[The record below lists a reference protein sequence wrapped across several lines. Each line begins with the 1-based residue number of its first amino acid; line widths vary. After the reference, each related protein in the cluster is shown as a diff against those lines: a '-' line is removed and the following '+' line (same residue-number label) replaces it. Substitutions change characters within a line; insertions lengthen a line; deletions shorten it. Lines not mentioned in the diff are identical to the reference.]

1 MPFPGAALDDRVHRE
16 EEHTLARTNSHRNA
30 LESQRVVLD
39 TNVSSSMAPT
49 VAPISKEPSPSAS
62 PPPERRRVVLPDPV
76 ALKYLGE
83 DPAVT
88 VVETGRILQGYELYL
103 VEQWACSRRSPALAI
118 VTYTGD
124 TKHSI
129 VVGVLEVPKKE
140 NGWSTRLEAYF
151 KAIQQHHARPKET
164 ELGELM
170 VTNLSSF
177 PSALTVI
184 AVPDGD
190 LRPNLRVFIVNEN
203 LKRLGC
209 SGRSGLTLSDPT
221 PATQAKFTQLY
232 KISEKISFQDAV
244 VELVKLCQVALFIFG
259 LLDQVYIDGLLCDV
273 TEAAINNWW
282 TDIGSEYFNIEPTDG
297 ILGPTTVAALLGT
310 LIGARNRLSYCNAP
324 VSKDVFDVDCT
335 KRGIG
340 AFQKSQKLERT
351 RRLDRQTLLK
361 LHQLTAK
368 AAAGEGWGVQK
379 AVKSTVAEI
388 GGKRGELVIGMVGG
402 KDKGNIGDIETL
414 DLDKFI
420 NLTTGERPKWL
431 WHGKP
436 RRALND
442 YETMVPPFGGK
453 DVKDDIL
460 SQAGSRRAQ
469 SMPMDEE
476 QEVKKATEESM
487 GSNSAPPGSAAS
499 TIDIPAD
506 KDALRKT
513 VFKSV
518 AGKVSDARSGL
529 GRIRDAVGT
538 GLRSH
543 VNRPSK
549 DDAPQGPA
557 PMSLAPSI
565 ASLAQSST
573 ALTSPVAV
581 GRAFTWRLRPEEYL
595 NGIKERDPN
604 DSTPVLSLAST
615 TTGPPSVVRESSGLR
630 RRGTDLTRSEPG
642 VAEIAKS
649 LDDPITHSVPDPNN
663 LIGPIQTLER
673 TTNLPISLLQRRHS
687 VHVFT
692 PSLYLDQPSNEAKYP
707 RRLSFSA
714 AEDAVLGWDEV
725 YDISNL
731 LPPGLDAATTTA
743 TAAATQKQQLSDGTL
758 FETQA
763 ELARSLYAHL
773 AVLQTDLSPWV
784 SSKLSS
790 VESLDETFT
799 QQQHE
804 LQSLYLHVSDAYQR
818 IRHSGEE
825 IVGEE
830 RHRLNEAVKDIEV
843 LVAKLEYEIG
853 ALVEKVQ
860 DVEDGVERFEAQVVD
875 VERRAEE
882 LKTALETET
891 WFHWFVRTLTGIG
904 TGPNITQGVPATR
917 RGKEGKRT
925 A

>member
-1 MPFPGAALDDRVHRE
+1 M
-16 EEHTLARTNSHRNA
+16 
-30 LESQRVVLD
+30 
-39 TNVSSSMAPT
+39 
-49 VAPISKEPSPSAS
+49 
-62 PPPERRRVVLPDPV
+62 
-76 ALKYLGE
+76 
-83 DPAVT
+83 
-88 VVETGRILQGYELYL
+88 

-124 TKHSI
+124 PQHSI
-129 VVGVLEVPKKE
+129 VVGVLEVPKEE
-140 NGWSTRLEAYF
+140 NGWSQPLEAYF

-184 AVPDGD
+184 PVPDGD
-190 LRPNLRVFIVNEN
+190 LRHNLRVFIVNEN

-282 TDIGSEYFNIEPTDG
+282 TDIGSEYFNLEPTDG

-324 VSKDVFDVDCT
+324 VSEDVFDVDCT

-340 AFQKSQKLERT
+340 AFQKTQKLERT

-414 DLDKFI
+414 DMDKFI
-420 NLTTGERPKWL
+420 NFITGERPKWL

-436 RRALND
+436 RRTLND
-442 YETMVPPFGGK
+442 YEHMVPPFGGK
-453 DVKDDIL
+453 EAKEAKEGKEGKDGKDGKDDVL

-469 SMPMDEE
+469 SMPIDEE
-476 QEVKKATEESM
+476 QEAQKTTEELM
-487 GSNSAPPGSAAS
+487 GSYSAPSASAAS
-499 TIDIPAD
+499 TMDIPAD
-506 KDALRKT
+506 KDALRRT

-549 DDAPQGPA
+549 DDVSSSAAG
-557 PMSLAPSI
+557 MSIAPSI

-581 GRAFTWRLRPEEYL
+581 GRAFTWRLRPEEYM
-595 NGIKERDPN
+595 NEIKSRDLN
-604 DSTPVLSLAST
+604 DSTPVLSIAST
-615 TTGPPSVVRESSGLR
+615 TTGPPSIIRESSGLR
-630 RRGTDLTRSEPG
+630 RRGTDIPRPVAGG

-649 LDDPITHSVPDPNN
+649 LDAPITNLVPDPND
-663 LIGPIQTLER
+663 LLGPIQTLER
-673 TTNLPISLLQRRHS
+673 TTDLPISLLHRRHS
-687 VHVFT
+687 IHVFS
-692 PSLYLDQPSNEAKYP
+692 PSLVLDQPSNEAKYP

-731 LPPGLDAATTTA
+731 LPSDA
-743 TAAATQKQQLSDGTL
+743 TAPQQLSDGTL

-763 ELARSLYAHL
+763 ELARSFFAHL
-773 AVLQTDLSPWV
+773 STPQSDLSPWV

-790 VESLDETFT
+790 VENLDEIFT
-799 QQQHE
+799 RQQHD
-804 LQSLYLHVSDAYQR
+804 LQLLYLHVSDAYQR
-818 IRHSGEE
+818 NKHSGEE

-830 RHRLNEAVKDIEV
+830 RHRLNAAVKDVEV

-853 ALVEKVQ
+853 ALVDKVQ
-860 DVEDGVERFEAQVVD
+860 DVEDGVERFEAQVAD

-882 LKTALETET
+882 LKTVLETET

-904 TGPNITQGVPATR
+904 TGPNITQGTPAMR
-917 RGKEGKRT
+917 RPVEGGKR

>member
-1 MPFPGAALDDRVHRE
+1 
-16 EEHTLARTNSHRNA
+16 
-30 LESQRVVLD
+30 
-39 TNVSSSMAPT
+39 MAPT
-49 VAPISKEPSPSAS
+49 AAPVTKDPSPSAS
-62 PPPERRRVVLPDPV
+62 SPPERRRVVLPDPV

-88 VVETGRILQGYELYL
+88 VVATNCVLYGYELYL
-103 VEQWACSRRSPALAI
+103 VEQWACSRLSPALAI

-124 TKHSI
+124 PKHSI
-129 VVGVLEVPKKE
+129 VVGVLEVTKE
-140 NGWSTRLEAYF
+140 DKGWSQRLEAYF

-184 AVPDGD
+184 PVPDGD
-190 LRPNLRVFIVNEN
+190 LRHNLRVFIVNEN

-282 TDIGSEYFNIEPTDG
+282 TDIGSEYFNVEPTDG

-351 RRLDRQTLLK
+351 RRLDRQTLFK

-436 RRALND
+436 RRTLND
-442 YETMVPPFGGK
+442 YEHMLPPFGGK
-453 DVKDDIL
+453 DVKDDVL

-469 SMPMDEE
+469 SMLIDEE
-476 QEVKKATEESM
+476 LEVKRATEELM
-487 GSNSAPPGSAAS
+487 GSYSAPTASAAS
-499 TIDIPAD
+499 TTDIPAD

-543 VNRPSK
+543 VNRPSR
-549 DDAPQGPA
+549 DDTPNATA
-557 PMSLAPSI
+557 AMSLAPSI
-565 ASLAQSST
+565 ASLAQTST

-581 GRAFTWRLRPEEYL
+581 GRVFTWRSRPEEYL
-595 NGIKERDPN
+595 RGIKERDTN
-604 DSTPVLSLAST
+604 ESTPALSIAST
-615 TTGPPSVVRESSGLR
+615 TAGAPSIIRQSSGSHR
-630 RRGTDLTRSEPG
+630 REAGSTRSEPG
-642 VAEIAKS
+642 DAEKAKS
-649 LDDPITHSVPDPNN
+649 LDAPITNSVPDPND
-663 LIGPIQTLER
+663 LLGPIQTLER
-673 TTNLPISLLQRRHS
+673 TTDLPISLLHRRHS
-687 VHVFT
+687 IHSFS
-692 PSLYLDQPSNEAKYP
+692 PRLILNQPSNEAKYP

-731 LPPGLDAATTTA
+731 ISSLEGPVTTSVA
-743 TAAATQKQQLSDGTL
+743 IQQQHLSDGTL
-758 FETQA
+758 FKTQA

-773 AVLQTDLSPWV
+773 SALQSDLSPWV
-784 SSKLSS
+784 SSKLFS
-790 VESLDETFT
+790 VEKLDETFT

-830 RHRLNEAVKDIEV
+830 RHRLNEAVKDVEV

-853 ALVEKVQ
+853 ALVDKVQ
-860 DVEDGVERFEAQVVD
+860 DVEDGVERFEAQVAD

-882 LKTALETET
+882 LKNVLETET
-891 WFHWFVRTLTGIG
+891 WFHWFMRTLTGIG
-904 TGPNITQGVPATR
+904 TGPNITQGVTLMKM
-917 RGKEGKRT
+917 GEEGDKRE
-925 A
+925 

>member
-1 MPFPGAALDDRVHRE
+1 M
-16 EEHTLARTNSHRNA
+16 
-30 LESQRVVLD
+30 
-39 TNVSSSMAPT
+39 
-49 VAPISKEPSPSAS
+49 
-62 PPPERRRVVLPDPV
+62 
-76 ALKYLGE
+76 
-83 DPAVT
+83 
-88 VVETGRILQGYELYL
+88 
-103 VEQWACSRRSPALAI
+103 AI

-124 TKHSI
+124 KRHSI
-129 VVGVLEVPKKE
+129 VVGVLEVPKEE
-140 NGWSTRLEAYF
+140 NGLSPRLDAYF
-151 KAIQQHHARPKET
+151 KAIQQHHARPKDT
-164 ELGELM
+164 DFGELM

-184 AVPDGD
+184 PVPDGD
-190 LRPNLRVFIVNEN
+190 LRHNLRVFIVNEN

-221 PATQAKFTQLY
+221 PATQAKFAQLY

-282 TDIGSEYFNIEPTDG
+282 TDIGSEYFNVEPTDG

-420 NLTTGERPKWL
+420 KLTTGERPKWL

-436 RRALND
+436 RRTLND
-442 YETMVPPFGGK
+442 YEHMVPPFGGK
-453 DVKDDIL
+453 DVKDDVL

-469 SMPMDEE
+469 SMPVEEE
-476 QEVKKATEESM
+476 QEVEKATEELM
-487 GSNSAPPGSAAS
+487 GSYSAPPASAAS
-499 TIDIPAD
+499 TMDINAGPPE

-543 VNRPSK
+543 ANRPSK
-549 DDAPQGPA
+549 DDVTSGPA

-604 DSTPVLSLAST
+604 DSTPVLSIAST
-615 TTGPPSVVRESSGLR
+615 TTGGTPSVIRQPSNLR
-630 RRGTDLTRSEPG
+630 RRGTDIARSEPA

-649 LDDPITHSVPDPNN
+649 LDVPVTTKSIPDLND
-663 LIGPIQTLER
+663 LLGPIQTLER

-687 VHVFT
+687 VQVST
-692 PSLYLDQPSNEAKYP
+692 PSLYIDQLSNEAKYP

-725 YDISNL
+725 YDISSL
-731 LPPGLDAATTTA
+731 LPSDVPP
-743 TAAATQKQQLSDGTL
+743 QQLSDGTL

-773 AVLQTDLSPWV
+773 ATLQSGLSPWV

-790 VESLDETFT
+790 VENLDETFT
-799 QQQHE
+799 RQQHE

-830 RHRLNEAVKDIEV
+830 RHRLNEAAKDVEV

-853 ALVEKVQ
+853 ALVDKVQ
-860 DVEDGVERFEAQVVD
+860 DVEDGVERFGAQVAD

-882 LKTALETET
+882 LKTVLETET

-904 TGPNITQGVPATR
+904 TGPNITRSTIPSHGVTLR
-917 RGKEGKRT
+917 RVEDEDM
-925 A
+925 

>member
-1 MPFPGAALDDRVHRE
+1 
-16 EEHTLARTNSHRNA
+16 
-30 LESQRVVLD
+30 
-39 TNVSSSMAPT
+39 MAPT
-49 VAPISKEPSPSAS
+49 TAAPVAKDPSAS
-62 PPPERRRVVLPDPV
+62 PPPPPERRRVVLPDPV

-88 VVETGRILQGYELYL
+88 VVETGRVLEGFELYL

-124 TKHSI
+124 KKHSI
-129 VVGVLEVPKKE
+129 VVGVLEAQKE
-140 NGWSTRLEAYF
+140 EIGWSPRLEAYF
-151 KAIQQHHARPKET
+151 KAIKQHHARPKDT
-164 ELGELM
+164 DFGELM

-184 AVPDGD
+184 PVPDGD
-190 LRPNLRVFIVNEN
+190 LRHNLRVFIVNEN

-273 TEAAINNWW
+273 TEAAINSWW

-310 LIGARNRLSYCNAP
+310 LVGARNRLSYCNAP

-402 KDKGNIGDIETL
+402 RDKGNIGDIETL

-420 NLTTGERPKWL
+420 KLTTGERPKWL

-436 RRALND
+436 RRTLND
-442 YETMVPPFGGK
+442 YDHTVPPFGAK
-453 DVKDDIL
+453 DVKEDVL

-469 SMPMDEE
+469 SMPADEE
-476 QEVKKATEESM
+476 QEVEKATEELM
-487 GSNSAPPGSAAS
+487 GSYSAPPASAAS
-499 TIDIPAD
+499 TMDINSGPSD

-549 DDAPQGPA
+549 DDAPNAPA
-557 PMSLAPSI
+557 PISLAPSI

-595 NGIKERDPN
+595 NGIKERYPN
-604 DSTPVLSLAST
+604 DSTPVLSIAST
-615 TTGPPSVVRESSGLR
+615 TSGTPSVIRQSSGLR
-630 RRGTDLTRSEPG
+630 RRETEVTRSEPG

-649 LDDPITHSVPDPNN
+649 LDAPIITKSVPDPND
-663 LIGPIQTLER
+663 LLGPIQTLER

-692 PSLYLDQPSNEAKYP
+692 PSLYIDQLSNEAKYS

-725 YDISNL
+725 YDISSL
-731 LPPGLDAATTTA
+731 LPSDAAH
-743 TAAATQKQQLSDGTL
+743 QQLSDGAL

-773 AVLQTDLSPWV
+773 AVLQSDLSPWV

-799 QQQHE
+799 RQQHE

-818 IRHSGEE
+818 NRHSGEE

-830 RHRLNEAVKDIEV
+830 RHRLNEAVKDVEV

-853 ALVEKVQ
+853 ALVDKVQ
-860 DVEDGVERFEAQVVD
+860 DVEDGVGRFEMQVAD

-882 LKTALETET
+882 LKTVLETET

-904 TGPNITQGVPATR
+904 TGPNITQSTQGVTLR
-917 RGKEGKRT
+917 RVEEEDMR